1 MDAKKR
7 LPLIIMGVLIAAVG
21 VVGVFL
27 IGKYMNPEPVEVVV
41 SNIEITAGTPLN
53 SVNTQEDLLLYPI
66 QAEPEILDG
75 FVTPDE
81 YVAMAENGLFIED
94 IHTGELLRSAAIVS
108 ADNPEAAANLSLG
121 LTDPN
126 MVVMSI
132 PADDTMI
139 PDNLQAGAYIDIVVA
154 VGQVDEEQKIKE
166 EKAAEE
172 GGVIS
177 YIPYSGTE
185 EGVDIGDPQ
194 TQVQLP
200 NEGDGTEEEAD
211 ELTFRAPLAKVLVH
225 NARVVRVVRE
235 VQESRG
241 IGEETE
247 TVYGPIQSVDIL
259 IPRDGTEWVAMAADG
274 GRLFLAVLSPLAE
287 DRMDQPTLGASV
299 QDLLDIFEADR
310 IVLEPDTVEV
320 AAE

>member
-1 MDAKKR
+1 
-7 LPLIIMGVLIAAVG
+7 
-21 VVGVFL
+21 
-27 IGKYMNPEPVEVVV
+27 
-41 SNIEITAGTPLN
+41 
-53 SVNTQEDLLLYPI
+53 
-66 QAEPEILDG
+66 
-75 FVTPDE
+75 
-81 YVAMAENGLFIED
+81 
-94 IHTGELLRSAAIVS
+94 
-108 ADNPEAAANLSLG
+108 
-121 LTDPN
+121 
-126 MVVMSI
+126 
-132 PADDTMI
+132 
-139 PDNLQAGAYIDIVVA
+139 VA

-241 IGEETE
+241 VGEEATV
-247 TVYGPIQSVDIL
+247 VYGAIQSVDIL
-259 IPRDGTEWVAMAADG
+259 IPRDGTEWVAMASDG

-287 DRMDQPTLGASV
+287 DRMDQPTMGASV
-299 QDLLDIFEADR
+299 QDLLELFEADR
-310 IVLEPDTVEV
+310 IVLEPDTEEV
-320 AAE
+320 AE